1 MTEGFFV
8 GMFVL
13 ISHNR
18 TNYLSAIKGFV
29 MQYTRIPTDVAKKLG
44 WYVYLYIDPISNEIF
59 YVGKGKDQRVY
70 AHLSNTD
77 ESRKD
82 KRITKIRKAGEEP
95 IIDILVHGLQDE
107 KTAYKVEAAI
117 IDLFSLDILTNEVRG
132 QESIEYG
139 RENLD
144 ALISRYL
151 KKEIEIVE
159 PSILIKISL
168 DYSDKLDPI
177 KLYDRTRSAWV
188 VGEKREKAKFA
199 FAVSDHVILEV
210 YQISA
215 WLPDMSTFNTVE
227 SESKTP
233 DSRRWEFVGRLA
245 PEKMRQKYR
254 YRSVANY
261 FPKGAVNPI
270 QYVKID

>member
-1 MTEGFFV
+1 V
-8 GMFVL
+8 
-13 ISHNR
+13 
-18 TNYLSAIKGFV
+18 
-29 MQYTRIPTDVAKKLG
+29 QYTRIPPDVAKKLG

-70 AHLSNTD
+70 SHLSNAEET
-77 ESRKD
+77 RKV
-82 KRITKIRKAGEEP
+82 KRIAKIRKAGEEP

-107 KTAYKVEAAI
+107 KTALKVEAAI
-117 IDLFSLDILTNEVRG
+117 IDLFSLEVLTNEVRG
-132 QESIEYG
+132 HESIEYG

-177 KLYDRTRSAWV
+177 KLYDRTRSSWI
-188 VGEKREKAKFA
+188 VGDKRAKAEYA
-199 FAVSDHVILEV
+199 FAVSDSIILEV
-210 YQISA
+210 YAISA
-215 WLPDMSTFNTVE
+215 WLKDMSTFNTVE
-227 SESKTP
+227 PETKVL